1 MGVRGAALATV
12 VAQLLSGIG
21 SLLFAISNNPYF
33 KIEKKHFQFNYVI
46 IKQCT
51 RIGIP
56 LAFQN
61 SLIAF
66 SCVALQSVVNTFG
79 AVIVAAFTATSR
91 IEQLVEQPYNSL
103 GMSLATYTGQNIGAN
118 KIDRVKLGYRKALII
133 MLIYSFIM
141 MPLAH
146 YGGKIVVQMFVD
158 EIQVIEYGAQALK
171 ITSCFY
177 VFLGSIYVTRG
188 LLNGAG
194 DAAFAFINGI
204 VEIFGRICFAFLL
217 TSVDVIYAIIR
228 IILTLLFVKS
238 TINTNDYDGLI
249 TIPTDM
255 PFTWQYHLL
264 LKEKG

>member
-1 MGVRGAALATV
+1 MATV

-33 KIEKKHFQFNYVI
+33 KIENKHFQFNYVI

-217 TSVDVIYAIIR
+217 TSVVGMGAWGIWMSTSATWVLTSVFNITRYFQGKWKKKII
-228 IILTLLFVKS
+228 
-238 TINTNDYDGLI
+238 
-249 TIPTDM
+249 
-255 PFTWQYHLL
+255 
-264 LKEKG
+264 